1 MLHPTFGILPIPTP
15 RQTLIVHLP
24 AGPDSLKNLVLV
36 SHLLFEHF
44 NYFRSF
50 TVTFLFPIHL
60 RWFLLFFFC
69 HLSTTPAKISSILK
83 FQGETYDLWTR
94 FRTIST
100 HLDLC
105 TTHRTLCLN
114 HPGHLQI
121 RHLVLDLC
129 TRLMTSKHYISQ
141 FYIHGFSS
149 HYCYEQ
155 LLKFINW
162 LSSGSFNQQ
171 AP

>member
-1 MLHPTFGILPIPTP
+1 MLYPTFGILPIPTA

-24 AGPDSLKNLVLV
+24 AGPNSLKNVVLV

-50 TVTFLFPIHL
+50 TVIFLFPIHL
-60 RWFLLFFFC
+60 PWFLLFFFF

-83 FQGETYDLWTR
+83 FQGETYGLWTR
-94 FRTIST
+94 FRTICT
-100 HLDLC
+100 RLDVC
-105 TTHRTLCLN
+105 TTHHTLCLN
-114 HPGHLQI
+114 YRGHLQI
-121 RHLVLDLC
+121 IHLVLNLY

-141 FYIHGFSS
+141 FCIHGFSS

-162 LSSGSFNQQ
+162 LSSGSFKQQ
-171 AP
+171 AL